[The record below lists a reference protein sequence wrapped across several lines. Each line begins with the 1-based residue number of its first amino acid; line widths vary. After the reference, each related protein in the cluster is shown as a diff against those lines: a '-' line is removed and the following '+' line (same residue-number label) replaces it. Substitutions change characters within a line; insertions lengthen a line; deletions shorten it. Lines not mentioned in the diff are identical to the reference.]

1 MNSKRWLIKLLTS
14 QIYSQKAFTLSFQYC
29 LRVLP
34 GGNLSQP
41 SSMVSSKQFEA
52 KQLQSC
58 MPPQT
63 GYQLAPFVIPFLKFP
78 AAMSQLFRFLSVMLA
93 WQQAKNC
100 AISLRK
106 KAPILLLLKLIVLFM
121 FVFSYWKSWSSGVA
135 EYLVSWLFESSYGQ
149 FTTRSPPCKFADKTN
164 GMSTIQRA
172 TANVSFWNFNN
183 SIRLDIIN
191 DEILLYRFWDFM
203 SF

>member
-63 GYQLAPFVIPFLKFP
+63 GYQLAPFVMPFLKFP

-106 KAPILLLLKLIVLFM
+106 KAPILLLLKLIILFM
-121 FVFSYWKSWSSGVA
+121 FVFLL
-135 EYLVSWLFESSYGQ
+135 EELVVGRCRVLGLVVIRVVVRVVHYQIAAVQVRRQDEWDVDDPASH
-149 FTTRSPPCKFADKTN
+149 C
-164 GMSTIQRA
+164 QR
-172 TANVSFWNFNN
+172 F
-183 SIRLDIIN
+183 
-191 DEILLYRFWDFM
+191 ILEL
-203 SF
+203 